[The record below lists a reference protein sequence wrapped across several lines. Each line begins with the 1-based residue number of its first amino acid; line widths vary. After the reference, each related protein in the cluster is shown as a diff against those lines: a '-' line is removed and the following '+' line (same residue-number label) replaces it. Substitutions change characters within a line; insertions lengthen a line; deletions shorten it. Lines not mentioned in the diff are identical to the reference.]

1 MMRRARH
8 LVLAWLA
15 CGALQLALLGVGGVG
30 GGTARVDD
38 LGTRTQSAWPTLSAA
53 KRLLAPDPTDRRA
66 AAPFAPAAYVRL
78 DVPVAIGFEA
88 PDRHPRTAPSR
99 DAVAL
104 PLARAP
110 PALS

>member
-1 MMRRARH
+1 MLRARH
-8 LVLAWLA
+8 LFLAWLA
-15 CGALQLALLGVGGVG
+15 CGALQLALLGVGSVG

-53 KRLLAPDPTDRRA
+53 KRLLAPDPTVRRA
-66 AAPFAPAAYVRL
+66 PPPFAPAAYVRVE
-78 DVPVAIGFEA
+78 VPVSIGFEA
-88 PDRHPRTAPSR
+88 PDRYPRTAPSR
-99 DAVAL
+99 DAVAR